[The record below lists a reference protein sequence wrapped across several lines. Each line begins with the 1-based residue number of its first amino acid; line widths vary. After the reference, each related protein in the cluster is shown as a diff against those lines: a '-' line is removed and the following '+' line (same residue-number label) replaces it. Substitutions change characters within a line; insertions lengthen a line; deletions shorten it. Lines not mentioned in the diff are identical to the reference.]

1 MLVGRGCN
9 INGTKTK
16 MQISDDHHSIDEIE
30 GMAPCR
36 CFISTTI
43 LKFPIFFRLNYSDVT
58 CFAIPLFSDRRIQTR
73 QPLGMFGASSLQFL
87 PEDFP
92 SSILPRREVD
102 VVAGR
107 EDGFD
112 VIPREYS
119 LAALPRPVHPNR
131 LPKEMSQFV
140 SQ

>member
-1 MLVGRGCN
+1 MGYFNLRKQCFYISSIKFESLLVFF
-9 INGTKTK
+9 K
-16 MQISDDHHSIDEIE
+16 
-30 GMAPCR
+30 PFYVY
-36 CFISTTI
+36 FI
-43 LKFPIFFRLNYSDVT
+43 
-58 CFAIPLFSDRRIQTR
+58 
-73 QPLGMFGASSLQFL
+73 LGI
-87 PEDFP
+87 EDFP

-102 VVAGR
+102 VVARR

-131 LPKEMSQFV
+131 LRKEMSQFV